1 MSYINVP
8 RIETVTD
15 RQKFAGELLKCINDC
30 VYFTEN
36 LLDINDIYDYHKPFL
51 NCDERFIVYRTGRQ
65 VGKTRNAAIKA
76 IHFGYFAPVKAYNIG
91 EGVANVVIASVS
103 KDQATLIFNKIV
115 NFVRRSNLIK
125 IKRETKSELTIL
137 WFDGTGVT
145 NFIVRPVGDTGES
158 LRGYT
163 THMAIIDEAG
173 YIPEVVYDA
182 FLPSAATTRARILLT
197 STPRGQ
203 SGAFYNACE
212 KSFAIY
218 RHGVREEL
226 HEKTGKYKWIQFHVT
241 TYDNPDAASD
251 PEILD
256 LIAGSTEASRQ
267 QELMGEFLDG
277 GNSLI
282 SNSSLQFALIEQDYI
297 KEFDYFDLGVDTSGK
312 GNDETVLITLGVKN
326 GYVYPLRVYTEIST
340 SQPKLARKI
349 SDLHSINK
357 YRKIFVD
364 GTGIGDALI
373 DNCNEVDPSLPIR
386 KIDFTKSKTD
396 LYKNLARLFEQKKI
410 NLTHMDSKHTNKLT
424 EQIQYLYWDY
434 GKYKD
439 QQPKVRTE
447 HADDY
452 SDSFALACFGQRG
465 HRDVIE
471 LNYH

>member
-1 MSYINVP
+1 MSYINRP
-8 RIETVTD
+8 YIETISD
-15 RQKFAGELLKCINDC
+15 RQEFAGALLKCINNC

-36 LLDINDIYDYHKPFL
+36 LLDITDIHEYNKPFL
-51 NCDERFIVYRTGRQ
+51 NCKERFIVFRSGRQ

-76 IHFGYFAPVKAYNIG
+76 IHFGFFAPLLAHNIG
-91 EGVANVVIASVS
+91 EGVANVIIASIS

-125 IKRETKSELTIL
+125 IRRETKSELTID
-137 WFDGTGVT
+137 WFDGSGKT

-158 LRGYT
+158 LRGFT

-197 STPRGQ
+197 STPRGK
-203 SGAFYNACE
+203 SGAFFNACE

-226 HEKTGKYKWIQFHVT
+226 HEKDGKYKWIQFHVT

-251 PEILD
+251 PEILE
-256 LIAGSTEASRQ
+256 LISGSTEASRQ

-282 SNSSLQFALIEQDYI
+282 PYNQLQFALITQEYI

-312 GNDETVLITLGVKN
+312 GKDETVLTTLGVKN
-326 GYVYPLRVYTEIST
+326 GYVYPLHIYTETTT

-349 SDLHSINK
+349 SEMHSINK
-357 YRKIFVD
+357 YRKIFID

-373 DNCNEVDPSLPIR
+373 DNCKEIDPTLPIR

-396 LYKNLARLFEQKKI
+396 LYKNIARLFETKKI
-410 NLTHMDSKHTNKLT
+410 NLTHIESRYTDKLT
-424 EQIQYLYWDY
+424 EQLQYLYWDY

-465 HRDVIE
+465 YRAVVE
-471 LNYH
+471 LEYQ